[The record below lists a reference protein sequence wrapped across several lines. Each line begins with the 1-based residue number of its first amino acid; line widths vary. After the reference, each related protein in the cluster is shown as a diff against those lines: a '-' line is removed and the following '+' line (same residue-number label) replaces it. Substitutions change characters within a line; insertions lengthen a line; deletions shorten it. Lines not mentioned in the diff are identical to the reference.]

1 MAWTDSVFG
10 SSDLE
15 MYHDPT
21 TIRRANFYTFVA
33 VWAQRLKEEEYAST
47 IAPWEDYLV
56 DMAETLTAKFTT
68 ELADTR
74 TWEEMLSEETILAV
88 AKNVSDDIEVEVAGS
103 SEAKKRVL
111 ERNAINATVSADSP
125 SESTTSTSPEED
137 EVNEFYDHETMREV
151 GTLDRDLDAIRKE
164 LARGEDFEVE
174 EVDDEETVVSGLE
187 PIIEEAERV

>member
-1 MAWTDSVFG
+1 
-10 SSDLE
+10 
-15 MYHDPT
+15 
-21 TIRRANFYTFVA
+21 
-33 VWAQRLKEEEYAST
+33 
-47 IAPWEDYLV
+47 
-56 DMAETLTAKFTT
+56 MAEILTAKFTT

-88 AKNVSDDIEVEVAGS
+88 AKNVSDDVEVEVAGG

-125 SESTTSTSPEED
+125 SESTTSTIPEED
-137 EVNEFYDHETMREV
+137 EVDEFYDHEAMREV

-174 EVDDEETVVSGLE
+174 EVDDEEETVVSGLE
-187 PIIEEAERV
+187 LTLRKLERV